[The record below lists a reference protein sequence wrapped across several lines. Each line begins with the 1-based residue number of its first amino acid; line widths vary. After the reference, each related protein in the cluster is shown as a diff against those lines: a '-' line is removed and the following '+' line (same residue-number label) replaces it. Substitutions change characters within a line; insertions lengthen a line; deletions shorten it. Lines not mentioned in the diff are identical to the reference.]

1 MLYLRIWD
9 QSGRSPVWYEGSRAP
24 PLNFHLHS
32 VRTWIQ
38 QLLLEAPIQELGLSL
53 CDVFSSS
60 SSYCS
65 CWAALCW
72 LSFQCPLHHWDVQHL
87 SGQEQRP
94 LLEGWILPL
103 RYWVTLF
110 SFSSFS
116 SSYVTHGHHQH
127 LKKSQNGSL
136 VRRIMNFLTAL
147 ELLQR
152 VFKSDRHQAQFSGE
166 RGLKWLICHE
176 QI

>member
-9 QSGRSPVWYEGSRAP
+9 QRGRSPVWYEGSRAP

-53 CDVFSSS
+53 CDAFSSS
-60 SSYCS
+60 SSFCS
-65 CWAALCW
+65 CWAVLCW

-103 RYWVTLF
+103 RYWVTPFFFLLLF
-110 SFSSFS
+110 LFLCNSWS
-116 SSYVTHGHHQH
+116 SSASKKNPKMAHWWEGLWTFSQH
-127 LKKSQNGSL
+127 
-136 VRRIMNFLTAL
+136 
-147 ELLQR
+147 
-152 VFKSDRHQAQFSGE
+152 
-166 RGLKWLICHE
+166 
-176 QI
+176 